1 MNTISIATSAMLAS
15 VSISCWS
22 AKKIAKKEG
31 EELTSAKSASK
42 RAAQVQKNLLADD
55 TRLITIN
62 RYAAEIRNWL
72 ARTTL
77 PWSDSGL
84 RLVTTKQFMDF
95 KSDLD
100 AHKAQFDALVQ
111 DFVTMY
117 PTLISAQAFKLG
129 AMFDRSE
136 YPAPDEVATK
146 FSISYSFMPVPES
159 GDFRVDIA
167 EDIRKDLEEQYA
179 KDYAARVME
188 VNRDLWGRLKIVLD
202 KINDRLGEDAG
213 GKNKI
218 FRDTL
223 VENALEVCDMLAVLN
238 VTGDAKLETARRETQ
253 QALLGV
259 TADDLR
265 KSEAV
270 RGDVKAQVA
279 GHTG

>member
-1 MNTISIATSAMLAS
+1 
-15 VSISCWS
+15 
-22 AKKIAKKEG
+22 
-31 EELTSAKSASK
+31 
-42 RAAQVQKNLLADD
+42 
-55 TRLITIN
+55 
-62 RYAAEIRNWL
+62 
-72 ARTTL
+72 
-77 PWSDSGL
+77 
-84 RLVTTKQFMDF
+84 MDF

-238 VTGDAKLETARRETQ
+238 VTGDAKLEAARRETQ

-279 GHTG
+279 GILDKFQF